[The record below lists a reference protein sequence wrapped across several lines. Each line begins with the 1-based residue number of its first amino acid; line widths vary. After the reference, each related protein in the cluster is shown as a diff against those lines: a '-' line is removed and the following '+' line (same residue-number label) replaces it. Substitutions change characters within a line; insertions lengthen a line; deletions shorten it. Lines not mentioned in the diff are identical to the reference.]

1 MADQSNSLLV
11 AKALELLGV
20 PRAAQLPPVQD
31 PTPKPEETEVTLS
44 DSIPTIEP
52 DQTSPTLE
60 NIPELRPG
68 STITWFS
75 PLFGLL
81 SGELLAVCEDG
92 RVEVFNPV
100 TETVTPIPQAWV
112 RMRDE
117 TQR

>member
-1 MADQSNSLLV
+1 MADQFNSLLV

-31 PTPKPEETEVTLS
+31 PTPKPEETVLS
-44 DSIPTIEP
+44 ESMPTVEP
-52 DQTSPTLE
+52 DQASPTVE
-60 NIPELRPG
+60 NIPEPRPG

-92 RVEVFNPV
+92 QLEVFHPL
-100 TETVTPIPQAWV
+100 TDKLARIPQAWL
-112 RMRDE
+112 RQAR
-117 TQR
+117 

>member
-1 MADQSNSLLV
+1 MADQSNSRLV

-20 PRAAQLPPVQD
+20 PRAAQLPPVPD
-31 PTPKPEETEVTLS
+31 PAPKPKEAVLS
-44 DSIPTIEP
+44 ESMPTVEL
-52 DQTSPTLE
+52 DQASPTVE
-60 NIPELRPG
+60 NIHELRPG

-100 TETVTPIPQAWV
+100 TETITPIPREWV
-112 RMRDE
+112 RQE
-117 TQR
+117 Q

>member
-1 MADQSNSLLV
+1 MADQFNSLLV

-31 PTPKPEETEVTLS
+31 PTPQPEETEVTLS

-52 DQTSPTLE
+52 DQTSSTLE

-81 SGELLAVCEDG
+81 SGELLAVREDG
-92 RVEVFNPV
+92 RLEVFNPL
-100 TETVTPIPQAWV
+100 TDKLARIPRAWV

-117 TQR
+117 

>member
-1 MADQSNSLLV
+1 MADQFNSLLV

-31 PTPKPEETEVTLS
+31 PTPKPEETEVILS

-81 SGELLAVCEDG
+81 SGELLAVLDDG
-92 RVEVFNPV
+92 QIEVFHPL
-100 TETVTPIPQAWV
+100 TEKLARIPRAWV
-112 RMRDE
+112 R
-117 TQR
+117 QAQ